1 MNEMK
6 PTSLTIYD
14 IDALQNQYVMKSY
27 WSDAMV
33 INLELIEEFDSA
45 GLQWLTLVKKNLQA
59 GGHGLTLSGA
69 SDDLKDAID
78 LLGMHSLLG
87 VAHVN

>member
-14 IDALQNQYVMKSY
+14 LDALQNQYIMESY
-27 WSDAMV
+27 WSGALV
-33 INLELIEEFDSA
+33 INLALIEEFDSA
-45 GLQWLTLVKKNLQA
+45 GLQWLTLVKKNQQA
-59 GGHGLTLSGA
+59 RGHSLTLSDVG
-69 SDDLKDAID
+69 DDLKNAMA